1 MAVSVELSAPGP
13 GERTRLAGEHLAQE
27 IRRPARR
34 RGGRVGEHVQHDE
47 IKDRAEI
54 ARRSDRHAGADQL
67 PGAGLA
73 LVTQPVV
80 LV

>member
-1 MAVSVELSAPGP
+1 VNAWRKKSVGL
-13 GERTRLAGEHLAQE
+13 L
-27 IRRPARR
+27 
-34 RGGRVGEHVQHDE
+34 GGRVGERVQRDE
-47 IKDRAEI
+47 IMDRAEI

>member
-1 MAVSVELSAPGP
+1 M
-13 GERTRLAGEHLAQE
+13 RLAGERLAQE

-34 RGGRVGEHVQHDE
+34 RGGRVGEPVQHDE
-47 IKDRAEI
+47 IMDRAEI
-54 ARRSDRHAGADQL
+54 ARRSDRRAAADQL

-73 LVTQPVV
+73 LVTQPGV